1 MLPKIE
7 ARKQVQAYYPKL
19 PMGSSNDENIHK
31 LKLIQQFL
39 EEDNYALKTNPLRH
53 HKQSSLHSYR
63 LLDQE
68 NLKKYVP
75 NSSN

>member
-1 MLPKIE
+1 MLPKIDNK
-7 ARKQVQAYYPKL
+7 KQVQSYYPKL
-19 PMGSSNDENIHK
+19 PMGNNNDENIYK

-39 EEDNYALKTNPLRH
+39 EEDTYAQKANPLRH

-63 LLDQE
+63 HIDQE
-68 NLKKYVP
+68 NLKKYIP